1 MPLPLAYGKQQHIGG
16 QKKFLAANEVMD
28 ATCTHM
34 TQGFFFPLF
43 WESVG
48 ECWIF
53 VVPNVFPS
61 SPQWVHNMFPI
72 TPHYIPYPLPYIL
85 VG

>member
-1 MPLPLAYGKQQHIGG
+1 MHP
-16 QKKFLAANEVMD
+16 
-28 ATCTHM
+28 HM
-34 TQGFFFPLF
+34 THGFFFPLF

-48 ECWIF
+48 ECWIL

-72 TPHYIPYPLPYIL
+72 TPHYIPYPLPYTL
-85 VG
+85 VGQYNYPKEEIATYI